1 MSLKK
6 VCSGIGMFKGLC
18 VFVYLKILSLGNA
31 VDSIR
36 KIPVPLETGSFSEYE
51 MFVTKVF
58 NK

>member
-1 MSLKK
+1 
-6 VCSGIGMFKGLC
+6 
-18 VFVYLKILSLGNA
+18 LKILSLGNA